1 MGKGRAGEEFP
12 DAPGGL
18 GIREGDF
25 RMEKAWPPGLAGPEE
40 SLPDAIAKL
49 KEWTTEPVE
58 EDPKAKKA
66 GHKAP
71 AAAKA

>member
-1 MGKGRAGEEFP
+1 MTFEW
-12 DAPGGL
+12 
-18 GIREGDF
+18 
-25 RMEKAWPPGLAGPEE
+25 EKAWLPGIAGPEE

-66 GHKAP
+66 EHKAP
-71 AAAKA
+71 AAAKV